1 MELATSYA
9 WCVCVGTPLPPFEL
23 DENRFEYPM
32 SELVGKG
39 WLFYEAQ
46 RSGKLPTDNQIP
58 WRGDS
63 FLDDGSSHVP
73 PLDLEGGWHDAG
85 DTLKITF
92 SLCASVCLF
101 SIPHALCSPNHGQA
115 L

>member
-1 MELATSYA
+1 
-9 WCVCVGTPLPPFEL
+9 
-23 DENRFEYPM
+23 M

-39 WLFYEAQ
+39 WQFYEAQ

-63 FLDDGSSHVP
+63 YINDGSTHVP

-92 SLCASVCLF
+92 PLCATVCLH
-101 SIPHALCSPNHGQA
+101 PLLCDAVPVMFYYSMSSHMYLEVVLTEDPGVCRFGGWRGT
-115 L
+115 